1 MHSFPLGP
9 VTVFTLQSWFI
20 LYTTTGEQLLVNM
33 RVSSSA
39 KRVSSSAKRVSS
51 SAKRVSSSAKAC
63 FIISKELDD
72 SGRAGSAL
80 VRIYWEGFCLL
91 EHSLLASK
99 FQQLG
104 N

>member
-33 RVSSSA
+33 
-39 KRVSSSAKRVSS
+39 RVSS